1 MAKIKLFGLVLIITT
16 LILAMAVMV
25 TETFEIRIHR
35 LDTSKQNSPMNGPSN
50 SQAPSATE
58 SEFVEIPIF
67 VPLTFAG
74 GLGLLFW
81 FVPGGLS
88 AVSPSPQPRG
98 KRRRSGRR

>member
-1 MAKIKLFGLVLIITT
+1 MAKIRLFGLVLIITT

-35 LDTSKQNSPMNGPSN
+35 FNTSKQNSQMNGPSN
-50 SQAPSATE
+50 SPAPSATE

-74 GLGLLFW
+74 GLGMLFW

-88 AVSPSPQPRG
+88 AVSPGTQPRG
-98 KRRRSGRR
+98 KRRRSHRR